1 MTTVKLGM
9 QLFWGAYCARQAV
22 VVGRTCLREAH
33 SSLTQNA
40 RYYCTDGKIYAWD
53 EDKKIRKCCKKWE
66 HCGGR
71 EPKASQR
78 CWWIGSVVP
87 DESHKDRL
95 DECNENSYPCMI
107 IGRSSDPSRQIVAVA
122 VAVAWWTVANCPH
135 TPPRGQVPPVKPT
148 KSSPVGKVYKY
159 FLPENC
165 EQYQKFGH
173 DERFMLRPFDESGF
187 LDFLKLKDQLPEIVL
202 GKNLRKQES
211 FLELANTA
219 AQIIKDEYFSQG
231 NTLEFR
237 DMGNKSPPG
246 HVMDTKCKPDIMAA
260 FQNNWKDDVVRW
272 PFIQLA
278 GETAS
283 RGKPPNIQRGQ
294 VISYLHY
301 LLLARPDLYI
311 AQGLLSSEKGLTF
324 FFGIGGEGIQE
335 FHVQWDHERFDQLLY
350 SSYINIEFDKETT
363 AKILA
368 YSKTSFAEL
377 EDVLNELK
385 ILQEHVHKL
394 TQVPGVVVAT
404 YGETIPIGEPLSKE
418 RWKHRLGLGESGSP
432 FTSIPTLSQ
441 VLETLFDVLEVLR
454 YLQLHCE
461 VLHRDISAGNVLY
474 VKNSLDRSSLPKTVP
489 LPQDLCFV
497 KYLLGESNDPSKTS
511 MLLVDF
517 NLVEHLGPENGDKTQ
532 IDRTGT
538 PIFIAQAVE
547 QGAPVPPTKWVTQV
561 PGIPQSR
568 SPYAMAHPDRV
579 KKFSSLIEEKIF
591 VPVPTPTDKGSCDE
605 FSHELNHDAE
615 SIFWLLLYWAMVV
628 QPEKGGKEMIGTVP
642 WSQLIGNHKTRNGL
656 IQNIVFES
664 SLLDNLIHSLYNPL
678 QPLIKGLAAIL
689 VIDSHWLAATDPR
702 KDLYYITKVFQRLIL
717 NFIIDNHGK
726 EFMHCRV
733 DKTFC
738 KVQETHDSHALSVSN
753 VQSLDA
759 QSRVIPVGCDMD
771 EIEID

>member
-1 MTTVKLGM
+1 MGRGQKDQKVLQKM
-9 QLFWGAYCARQAV
+9 GALWWK
-22 VVGRTCLREAH
+22 RTKSQSKVLVDRE
-33 SSLTQNA
+33 
-40 RYYCTDGKIYAWD
+40 
-53 EDKKIRKCCKKWE
+53 
-66 HCGGR
+66 
-71 EPKASQR
+71 R
-78 CWWIGSVVP
+78 CP
-87 DESHKDRL
+87 
-95 DECNENSYPCMI
+95 PCMI
-107 IGRSSDPSRQIVAVA
+107 IGRSSDPSRQM
-122 VAVAWWTVANCPH
+122 WRWRWRTVANCVWWQRKQVECVMCPH

-159 FLPENC
+159 FLPENR

-202 GKNLRKQES
+202 GENLRKHENLRKQES

-237 DMGNKSPPG
+237 DTGNKSPPG
-246 HVMDTKCKPDIMAA
+246 HVTDTKCKPDITAA

-294 VISYLHY
+294 AISYLHC
-301 LLLARPDLYI
+301 LLLARPDLYV

-324 FFGIGGEGIQE
+324 FFGIGGEGIRE
-335 FHVQWDHERFDQLLY
+335 FHVQWDHERFDQLLCAFIY
-350 SSYINIEFDKETT
+350 RLYQPGHFADSSYINIEFDKETT
-363 AKILA
+363 AKYTINIRISEREKRVVSGFYPIYARNPFATRTHVLSHPRFKLGDKNLSIL
-368 YSKTSFAEL
+368 KDQLCRVGRCFKEL
-377 EDVLNELK
+377 T
-385 ILQEHVHKL
+385 ILQEHVHKP

-404 YGETIPIGEPLSKE
+404 YGETIRIGEPLSKE

-454 YLQLHCE
+454 YLRLHRK
-461 VLHRDISAGNVLY
+461 VLHRDISSGNVL
-474 VKNSLDRSSLPKTVP
+474 PVP

-517 NLVEHLGPENGDKTQ
+517 NLAEHLGPENGDKTR

-538 PIFIAQAVE
+538 PIFIARAVE
-547 QGAPVPPTKWVTQV
+547 RGAPVPPTLARV
-561 PGIPQSR
+561 PGIPQSH
-568 SPYAMAHPDRV
+568 SPYATAHPDRV
-579 KKFSSLIEEKIF
+579 EKFSSLIEKKHFDPELRRID
-591 VPVPTPTDKGSCDE
+591 VEGSRDE
-605 FSHELNHDAE
+605 FRHELNHDAE

-628 QPEKGGKEMIGTVP
+628 QPKNGGKEMIGMVP
-642 WSQLIGNHKTRNGL
+642 WSQLIGDHDSRNDL
-656 IQNIVFES
+656 IHRI
-664 SLLDNLIHSLYNPL
+664 SLQQPLPANLIHSLYNPL
-678 QPLIKGLAAIL
+678 EPLIRDLAAIL
-689 VIDSHWLAATDPR
+689 VIDSHWLDAPDPR
-702 KDLYYITKVFQRLIL
+702 KDLYYITEAFQRLIL
-717 NFIIDNHGK
+717 NFIIDNRGK

-733 DKTFC
+733 DKTFR
-738 KVQETHDSHALSVSN
+738 KVQETQGFSRIVS
-753 VQSLDA
+753 
-759 QSRVIPVGCDMD
+759 
-771 EIEID
+771 

>member
-1 MTTVKLGM
+1 MSFATSPDSG
-9 QLFWGAYCARQAV
+9 
-22 VVGRTCLREAH
+22 H
-33 SSLTQNA
+33 S
-40 RYYCTDGKIYAWD
+40 G
-53 EDKKIRKCCKKWE
+53 
-66 HCGGR
+66 
-71 EPKASQR
+71 
-78 CWWIGSVVP
+78 
-87 DESHKDRL
+87 
-95 DECNENSYPCMI
+95 
-107 IGRSSDPSRQIVAVA
+107 
-122 VAVAWWTVANCPH
+122 PH

-159 FLPENC
+159 FLPENR

-202 GKNLRKQES
+202 GENLRKQES

-219 AQIIKDEYFSQG
+219 AQMIKDEYFSQG

-237 DMGNKSPPG
+237 DTGNKSPPG
-246 HVMDTKCKPDIMAA
+246 HVTDTKCKPDITAA

-294 VISYLHY
+294 AISYLHY
-301 LLLARPDLYI
+301 LLLARPDLYV

-324 FFGIGGEGIQE
+324 FFGIGGEGIRE
-335 FHVQWDHERFDQLLY
+335 FHVQWDHERFDQLLCAFIY
-350 SSYINIEFDKETT
+350 RLYQPGHFADSSYINIEFDKETT
-363 AKILA
+363 AKYTINIRISEREKRAVSGFYPICARNPFATRTHVLSHPRFKLGDKNLSIL
-368 YSKTSFAEL
+368 KDQLCRVGRRFE
-377 EDVLNELK
+377 ELK
-385 ILQEHVHKL
+385 ILQEHVHKP

-404 YGETIPIGEPLSKE
+404 YGETIPIGEPLSKV

-454 YLQLHCE
+454 YLRLHRE
-461 VLHRDISAGNVLY
+461 VLHRDISSGNVLY
-474 VKNSLDRSSLPKTVP
+474 VENSSDRSSPPKTVP
-489 LPQDLCFV
+489 LPQDLCFA

-517 NLVEHLGPENGDKTQ
+517 DLAEHLGPENGDKTR

-538 PIFIAQAVE
+538 PIFIARAVE
-547 QGAPVPPTKWVTQV
+547 WGAPVPPTYTRV
-561 PGIPQSR
+561 PGIPQSC
-568 SPYAMAHPDRV
+568 SPYATAHPDRV
-579 KKFSSLIEEKIF
+579 KEFSSLIEKQHFDPDLRCID
-591 VPVPTPTDKGSCDE
+591 DKKVKKSRDE
-605 FSHELNHDAE
+605 FRHELNHDAE
-615 SIFWLLLYWAMVV
+615 SVFWLLLYWAMVV
-628 QPEKGGKEMIGTVP
+628 QPENGHKEMIGTAP
-642 WSQLIGNHKTRNGL
+642 WSQLIGNHKTRNDL
-656 IQNIVFES
+656 IRRIALPEP
-664 SLLDNLIHSLYNPL
+664 LPDNLIHSLYNPL
-678 QPLIKGLAAIL
+678 EPLIRDLAAVL

-702 KDLYYITKVFQRLIL
+702 KDLYYITEAFQRLIL
-717 NFIIDNHGK
+717 NFIIDNRGK

-733 DKTFC
+733 DKTFR
-738 KVQETHDSHALSVSN
+738 KVQETQDSHALSVSD

-759 QSRVIPVGCDMD
+759 QSRVIPDTD